1 MPGPT
6 IMPPVGNNN
15 LQYLPPFGIGQPGSV
30 VQGGGGA
37 GPGAA
42 QVLRFRDPVDAAR
55 TMMGQ
60 RVPSADYPDGYLG
73 TIQSR
78 REDRLLDR
86 LKKDL
91 NQRAYQRGV
100 HKGERIDPGDY
111 YWPAEFDPNSG
122 LARMSGAVEDIVEGA
137 RVFRVARPAPV
148 GTVSERLTVLGQR
161 MPRGSELL
169 ELDPRAVANLD
180 RLRPAWS

>member
-1 MPGPT
+1 MT
-6 IMPPVGNNN
+6 VGRNV
-15 LQYLPPFGIGQPGSV
+15 QFIPPFGVSMPGAA

-42 QVLRFRDPVDAAR
+42 QVLTFRDPVDAAR
-55 TMMGQ
+55 TQMGQ
-60 RVPSADYPDGYLG
+60 RVPSAEYPDGYLG
-73 TIQSR
+73 TINSR
-78 REDRLLDR
+78 RDDRLLNR

-111 YWPAEFDPNSG
+111 YWPDEFGPDSG
-122 LARMSGAVEDIVEGA
+122 LARQGMAMTDDSTGV
-137 RVFRVARPAPV
+137 RVYRVARPVPT
-148 GTVSERLTVLGQR
+148 GTVSDRLTVLGER
-161 MPRGSELL
+161 LPRGAEGL

-180 RLRPAWS
+180 RLRPVWS

>member
-1 MPGPT
+1 MT
-6 IMPPVGNNN
+6 VGRNV
-15 LQYLPPFGIGQPGSV
+15 QFIPPFGVSMPGAA

-60 RVPSADYPDGYLG
+60 RVPSAEYPDGYLG
-73 TIQSR
+73 TINSR
-78 REDRLLDR
+78 REDKLLNR
-86 LKKDL
+86 LKKNL
-91 NQRAYQRGV
+91 NDRAYQRGV

-111 YWPAEFDPNSG
+111 YWPDSFGPDSG
-122 LARMSGAVEDIVEGA
+122 LQRQMAAVEDVINGG
-137 RVFRVARPAPV
+137 RVLLVQRAAPS
-148 GTVSERLTVLGQR
+148 GTVVDRLTVMGER
-161 MPRGSELL
+161 MPRGAQML

-180 RLRPAWS
+180 RLRPAWA

>member
-1 MPGPT
+1 MTVGRNVQFLPPMGIAMPGAP
-6 IMPPVGNNN
+6 
-15 LQYLPPFGIGQPGSV
+15 

-42 QVLRFRDPVDAAR
+42 QVLHFRDPVDAAR

-60 RVPSADYPDGYLG
+60 RVPSAEYPDGYLG
-73 TIQSR
+73 TINSR
-78 REDRLLDR
+78 RDDRLLNR
-86 LKKDL
+86 LKKSL
-91 NQRAYQRGV
+91 NERGYQRGV

-111 YWPAEFDPNSG
+111 YWPDEYGPDSG
-122 LARMSGAVEDIVEGA
+122 IARQMAAVADTSTGVRVLYTQRFAA
-137 RVFRVARPAPV
+137 R
-148 GTVSERLTVLGQR
+148 GTVSDRLTVLGER

-180 RLRPAWS
+180 RLRPAWA